1 MNYDSMNYKNTK
13 VIVTGGAGFIGS
25 HVCDLLVEKGFKVV
39 IFDNL
44 STGKKEYINKKAT
57 FEYLDIT
64 NEKKVFKLVSEIK
77 PGYILHLAAWPW
89 IGRSMDDPVGTH
101 RVNVEGTL
109 VMLEAAR
116 KAGTRRFVYSSSA
129 SVYGEQRSYIMK
141 ESFIPNPGSHYALQK
156 LMGEEYCSFYAKI
169 YGMEIVSLRYFNVY
183 GERQS
188 DEGVYALA
196 IGKFLNQIKN
206 KQKLTVYGDGTQ
218 TRDFTYVSDVVNAN
232 LLSVSADL
240 PKRTNTIVNI
250 GTSKETSVNQIASL
264 LGGEPDYI
272 VPNPRGEYEE
282 KRKVADISLA
292 KNVLGWEPT
301 VTIEEGL
308 KFLQK
313 KK

>member
-1 MNYDSMNYKNTK
+1 MNYKNTK
-13 VIVTGGAGFIGS
+13 VIVTGGSGFIGS
-25 HVCDLLVEKGFKVV
+25 HVCDLLVKKGFKVV

-44 STGKKEYINKKAT
+44 STGKKEFINKKAT

-64 NEKKVFKLVSEIK
+64 NEKKVFKLVSK
-77 PGYILHLAAWPW
+77 VNPKYIFHLAAWPR
-89 IGRSMDDPVGTH
+89 IGRSMEDPLGTH
-101 RVNVEGTL
+101 KVNVEGTL

-116 KAGTRRFVYSSSA
+116 QAGTARFVYSSSS
-129 SVYGEQRSYIMK
+129 SVYGEQKSHTMK

-156 LMGEEYCSFYAKI
+156 LIGEKYCSFYAKI
-169 YGMEIVSLRYFNVY
+169 YGMEVVSLRYFNVY

-188 DEGVYALA
+188 DEGVYALV

-206 KQKLTVYGDGTQ
+206 KQKLTIYGDGKQ
-218 TRDFTYVSDVVNAN
+218 TRDFTFVGDVAMAN
-232 LLSVSADL
+232 LLSVSAKL
-240 PKRTNTIVNI
+240 AKGINTIVNI
-250 GTSKETSVNQIASL
+250 GTSKESSVNQIAGL

-282 KRKVADISLA
+282 RRKVADISLA
-292 KNVLGWEPT
+292 KKILGWEPT

-308 KFLQK
+308 KLLQK

>member
-1 MNYDSMNYKNTK
+1 MNYDSMNYKDIK

-39 IFDNL
+39 VFDNL
-44 STGKKEYINKKAT
+44 STGKKEFINRQAT

-77 PGYILHLAAWPW
+77 PRYVFHLAAWPR
-89 IGRSMDDPVGTH
+89 IGRSMEDPLGTH

-116 KAGTRRFVYSSSA
+116 KAGTRRFVYSSSS
-129 SVYGEQRSYIMK
+129 SVYGEQRSHIMK

-156 LMGEEYCSFYAKI
+156 LIGEKYCSYYAKI
-169 YGMEIVSLRYFNVY
+169 HRMEVVSLRYFNVY

-188 DEGVYALA
+188 DKGVYALV
-196 IGKFLNQIKN
+196 IGKFLNQLKN
-206 KQKLTVYGDGTQ
+206 NQKLTVYGDGKQ
-218 TRDFTYVSDVVNAN
+218 TRDFTFVGDVAEAN
-232 LLSVSADL
+232 LLSVSAKL
-240 PKRTNTIVNI
+240 AKGTNTIVNI
-250 GTSKETSVNQIASL
+250 GTSKETSVNQISSF
-264 LGGEPDYI
+264 LGGESEYI

-282 KRKVADISLA
+282 RRKVADISLA
-292 KNVLGWEPT
+292 KKILGWEPT

-308 KFLQK
+308 KLLQK

>member
-1 MNYDSMNYKNTK
+1 MNYKNMK

-25 HVCDLLVEKGFKVV
+25 HVCDLLVGKGFNVV

-44 STGKKEYINKKAT
+44 STGKKEFVNKKAT

-64 NEKKVFKLVSEIK
+64 DEKKVFKLVSEIK
-77 PGYILHLAAWPW
+77 PGYIFHLAAWPR
-89 IGRSMDDPVGTH
+89 IGRSMDDPLGTH
-101 RVNVEGTL
+101 KVNVEGTL

-116 KAGTRRFVYSSSA
+116 RAGTTRFVYSSSS
-129 SVYGEQRSYIMK
+129 SVYGEQKSHIMK

-156 LMGEEYCSFYAKI
+156 LIGEKYCAYYAETC
-169 YGMEIVSLRYFNVY
+169 GMEVVSLRYFNVY

-188 DEGVYALA
+188 AEGVYALV
-196 IGKFLNQIKN
+196 IGKFLNQIEN

-218 TRDFTYVSDVVNAN
+218 TRDFTFVGDVATAN
-232 LLSVSADL
+232 LLSVSAKL
-240 PKRTNTIVNI
+240 AKGTNTIVNI

-264 LGGEPDYI
+264 LGGEPEYI
-272 VPNPRGEYEE
+272 VPNPRGKYEE

-292 KNVLGWEPT
+292 KEIIGWQPT
-301 VTIEEGL
+301 VNIEEGL
-308 KFLQK
+308 ALLQK